1 LYIGDSTYR
10 RAILE
15 RDLLTTDNFYAE
27 RRLGSYAV
35 EGAGWDNLPERDLPS
50 RPLTSEDVERLQQG
64 LGLEMHRDQMT
75 SLSPATLPDNEAGW
89 QDLGRR
95 VMEEYPL
102 RPDPLYETLV
112 SLPGALT
119 EVGFI
124 EDNGRWMGLRVF
136 ESESGAARVA
146 PACSQ
151 CHFSRDDEGL
161 ASATLANKQM
171 DIGRAFLLAL
181 GHDPDVPLPED
192 EDSPIA
198 DLHRLGPGRVDLL
211 LDDVFNPYAIPDM
224 GGIADQPYLQQNA
237 NWHHRGTVT
246 LAIRCET
253 LFITA
258 GSERFRI
265 PRVLSWAVAA
275 YLRGLPPPAPHSK
288 ATEDSAAGAL
298 IFDQQGCNTCHTAPT
313 FTSDTLVSLQTLGTD
328 PAAGE
333 SPVRATGY
341 YRIPSLRGVGRTA
354 PYFHHGAVSSLEDL
368 FDPSREEPGHPWG
381 LELNAVERSRLIAFL
396 RSL

>member
-1 LYIGDSTYR
+1 MTPPRAARLALLLLLPILAASSCGPAPGPDPLPDSAELYIGDSTYR

-124 EDNGRWMGLRVF
+124 EDNGGWMGLRVF

-198 DLHRLGPGRVDLL
+198 DLHRLGPGRGDLL
-211 LDDVFNPYAIPDM
+211 LGWDTDQFPNDV
-224 GGIADQPYLQQNA
+224 
-237 NWHHRGTVT
+237 TECT
-246 LAIRCET
+246 LALLEV
-253 LFITA
+253 LEA
-258 GSERFRI
+258 GGFTTGGLNFVFDRSAHRI
-265 PRVLSWAVAA
+265 
-275 YLRGLPPPAPHSK
+275 H
-288 ATEDSAAGAL
+288 
-298 IFDQQGCNTCHTAPT
+298 
-313 FTSDTLVSLQTLGTD
+313 
-328 PAAGE
+328 
-333 SPVRATGY
+333 
-341 YRIPSLRGVGRTA
+341 
-354 PYFHHGAVSSLEDL
+354 
-368 FDPSREEPGHPWG
+368 
-381 LELNAVERSRLIAFL
+381 
-396 RSL
+396 